1 MEKQFELNRTYQ
13 SDMGLG
19 GAGQSGEQ
27 SALGQIKNTVAQ
39 KLADAAHA
47 LYQHTARVEQPS
59 EFSRLGQQ
67 AAGWL
72 ERSADYVSE
81 MEPQKLKDDL
91 AMQVRRN
98 PGRSLL
104 IVGAAGLVLGKLLR
118 RR

>member
-1 MEKQFELNRTYQ
+1 MEKEFELNRSYQ
-13 SDMGLG
+13 RVAS
-19 GAGQSGEQ
+19 QCTEP

-39 KLADAAHA
+39 KLADAADA
-47 LYQHTARVEQPS
+47 LHHHSTRAERPTEL
-59 EFSRLGQQ
+59 SRLGQQ

-104 IVGAAGLVLGKLLR
+104 VVGAAGLILGKLLR

>member
-1 MEKQFELNRTYQ
+1 MEKQFELDKSYE
-13 SDMGLG
+13 SGEY
-19 GAGQSGEQ
+19 QSGEPT
-27 SALGQIKNTVAQ
+27 ALGQIKNTVVQ
-39 KLADAAHA
+39 KLSDAADALH
-47 LYQHTARVEQPS
+47 QHTARVERPS

-104 IVGAAGLVLGKLLR
+104 VVGAVGLILGKLLR